1 MNASPRRILVVTS
14 RQIGDVLLTAP
25 LLRAARQ
32 RWPAARID
40 VLGIERTLGM
50 LKGNPDADELL
61 EVPARLGWR
70 GGIALARRLWR
81 RYDLA
86 LVTDVGD
93 RAHVL
98 GWVAGRARSGVVPE
112 NGGSNWWKQRMLAHA
127 VVAAGDRGEVHSV
140 GEKHALLAPWL
151 PADAEVPPVTVP
163 PARDLPEDL
172 SALLRPGCVVVHAP
186 SMWDYKQW
194 PIPHYEAVVR
204 ALLADGRQV
213 VLTGSGS
220 ARDQE
225 CIAPLRRVGSAPQ
238 LVDTSG
244 RLDFNQL
251 VRLFGMAALYI
262 GPDTSVSHLA
272 AAAGL
277 PVIAVF
283 GPTNPQRWAPWPAS
297 APQPVHFVRR
307 ALVQQVGNVMLLQ
320 GPQGCV
326 PCGRAGCEDHRG
338 SRSDCLQSIT
348 PDDVL
353 QQARRMLAPVT
364 RPEEAA
370 SDA

>member
-1 MNASPRRILVVTS
+1 MNASPQRVLVVTS
-14 RQIGDVLLTAP
+14 RQIGDVLLTTP

-98 GWVAGRARSGVVPE
+98 GWFAGRARSGIVPQDS
-112 NGGSNWWKQRMLAHA
+112 GSNWWKRRTLDHA

-140 GEKHALLAPWL
+140 AEKHALLSPWL
-151 PADAEVPPVTVP
+151 PADAAVPAVTVP
-163 PARDLPEDL
+163 PARDLPDEL
-172 SALLRPGCVVVHAP
+172 ASLVSPGCVVVHAP

-194 PIPHYEAVVR
+194 PIAHYEAVVR
-204 ALLADGRQV
+204 ALLAEGRQV

-225 CIAPLRRVGSAPQ
+225 CVAPLRRLGGAPQ
-238 LVDTSG
+238 LIDTSG

-251 VRLFGMAALYI
+251 VRLFGIAGLYI

-283 GPTNPQRWAPWPAS
+283 GPTNPQRWAPWPAD
-297 APQPVHFVRR
+297 APQPVRFVRR
-307 ALVQQVGNVMLLQ
+307 ASVQQVGNVTLLQ
-320 GPQGCV
+320 DTQDCV

-338 SRSDCLQSIT
+338 SRSDCLQAIT
-348 PDDVL
+348 PDRVL
-353 QQARRMLAPVT
+353 REARRVLPPVPL
-364 RPEEAA
+364 PEETAPHA
-370 SDA
+370 

>member
-1 MNASPRRILVVTS
+1 MNASPRRVLVVTS
-14 RQIGDVLLTAP
+14 RQIGDVLLTTP
-25 LLRAARQ
+25 LLRAARE
-32 RWPAARID
+32 RWPAARIE

-50 LKGNPDADELL
+50 LKGNPDADELQ

-70 GGIALARRLWR
+70 GGIALALRLWR

-93 RAHVL
+93 RAHIL
-98 GWVAGRARSGVVPE
+98 GWIAGRARSGIVPE
-112 NGGSNWWKQRMLAHA
+112 QSGSNWWKKRSLDHA

-140 GEKHALLAPWL
+140 AEKHALLAPWL
-151 PADAEVPPVTVP
+151 PAGAAVPPVSVP
-163 PARDLPEDL
+163 PARPLPEDL
-172 SALLRPGCVVVHAP
+172 AALLRPGFVLVHAP

-194 PIPHYEAVVR
+194 PIAHYDAVVR
-204 ALLADGRQV
+204 ALLAEGRQV

-220 ARDQE
+220 TRDQE
-225 CIAPLRRVGSAPQ
+225 CIAPLRRLGEAPQ

-251 VRLFGMAALYI
+251 VRLFADAALYI

-297 APQPVHFVRR
+297 APQPVRFVRR
-307 ALVQQVGNVMLLQ
+307 AAIQQVGNVTLLQ
-320 GPQGCV
+320 GPQDCV

-338 SRSDCLQSIT
+338 SRSDCLPAIT
-348 PDDVL
+348 PDRVL
-353 QQARRMLAPVT
+353 QQARRVLPPVT
-364 RPEEAA
+364 RIEETA
-370 SDA
+370 SNA